1 VASSGLHRGSSL
13 EDVNQRKQIE
23 EKLTSG
29 LGALVAVHEAGRIL
43 SSTLSLDE
51 IGTRLLNIAQRI
63 TALTAAVISLADE
76 HGRLR
81 ELHAL
86 GPEGLR
92 RVASSTP
99 EAQVARR
106 RALKT
111 QERQAFGLAPPA
123 VGGTSLVGLCLP
135 LVIRNRLTGMLEVY
149 GPEALGEKA
158 KVEILE
164 SITRQA
170 ASAFENA
177 RLHRELAE
185 REHLLE
191 DLAGRLLEVRKEER
205 RRLAQDIHDG
215 LVQVALAAHQNLQ
228 TYADDHPPESPL
240 SRQNLD
246 QALGLVKQ
254 TVEEA
259 RHVIASLRPT
269 ALDDLGLAAALQ
281 SQVDSLRAE
290 GWEVGY
296 DEDLWEEHLSAEI
309 ETSLYAIA
317 REALTNVRKHARTN
331 RVHVTLTQL
340 GGRVCLKI
348 RDWGC
353 GFDGT
358 TPPERD
364 DVPGEQLG
372 LRGMRERVSL
382 LGGEFTIHSRQGA
395 GTSVVAE
402 IPLAHATPTGGQ
414 QIPGLQCKVSPIR
427 LIVADDHALVREGFR
442 SMLASEPDFE
452 VVGEAKNGR
461 EALELCC
468 RLRPDLVLM
477 DARMPEMDGL
487 AATQAIKT
495 EHPAT
500 HILMLSAYEK
510 PDYML
515 EAVRAGATG
524 YVIKDATKHD
534 LIGAMRE
541 VLSGKHPLDRELAMQ
556 LLHTLGGEDEQE
568 PAVPRRSGKQAE
580 ALPEPLTPRELEV
593 LRLMAQGLT
602 NRQIS
607 QKLVVSAAT
616 VKVHVEHIIE
626 KLEVSDRTQAAV
638 WASEAGLLE
647 PTE

>member
-205 RRLAQDIHDG
+205 RR
-215 LVQVALAAHQNLQ
+215 
-228 TYADDHPPESPL
+228 
-240 SRQNLD
+240 LD